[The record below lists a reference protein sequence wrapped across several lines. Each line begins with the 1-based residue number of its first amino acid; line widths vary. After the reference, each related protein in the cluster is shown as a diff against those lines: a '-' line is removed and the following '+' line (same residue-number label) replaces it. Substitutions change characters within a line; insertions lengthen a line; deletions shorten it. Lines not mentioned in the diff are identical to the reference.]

1 MSESHNYDPS
11 WAELH
16 ANTIRLMKESQYT
29 MELQEPPP
37 ELDQWELLDQV
48 EQLDEHIQ
56 KRREW
61 EIQARELVGGLRAM
75 VYLMMQGEL
84 EITKDHPDWKKINE
98 KVDRLLIGDNY
109 DEFMR
114 LNGGKSIFD

>member
-1 MSESHNYDPS
+1 MSEAVKYNPS

-16 ANTIRLMKESQYT
+16 ANTIRLMKQAEYT

-48 EQLDEHIQ
+48 EQLDKHVQ
-56 KRREW
+56 KHREW
-61 EIQARELVGGLRAM
+61 EIQARELVGGLRTII
-75 VYLMMQGEL
+75 YLMMRDEL
-84 EITKDHPDWKKINE
+84 ELTKDDPNWKTINE

-114 LNGGKSIFD
+114 LSGGKSIFS